1 MRLFVEIVN
10 CQVNDMSNVAH
21 HGVIEME
28 DGKHRIS
35 RERSIF
41 LLVPPAQHQVIRREI
56 KQLIPELIGEF
67 LGMWYILATA
77 TAITC
82 MMLFYNPSPF
92 LPGFLGLALPW
103 GFAFYGIFS
112 WCY

>member
-67 LGMWYILATA
+67 LGMWYIMATA